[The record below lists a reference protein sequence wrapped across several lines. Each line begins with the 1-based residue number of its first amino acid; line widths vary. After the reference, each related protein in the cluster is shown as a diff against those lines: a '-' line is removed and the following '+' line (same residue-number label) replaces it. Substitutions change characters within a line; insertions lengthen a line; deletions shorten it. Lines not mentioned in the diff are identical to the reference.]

1 MRIKLVTM
9 KDVGILFV
17 WIFISTY
24 ANNYFFFNHASR
36 DVDRDIIHLAK
47 NIKTF
52 TSYCMKI
59 KSNNQEKCIA
69 DLKEFIIETP
79 VYYKASYTIKHID
92 GRELLKIGQI
102 DSIDE
107 TDEIYDLFFLQENK
121 HLHRFKKLFSK
132 RKFNLSEEEV
142 DDLSQLH
149 EINAILNIQ
158 KYAPPSTIS
167 TVYNSFTFSASGWLP
182 KIYNERYTEA
192 FEYIMN
198 VSLPRSWPTIFFT
211 IFAYFLYRYI
221 KYKELLYKASI
232 NEQDRKR
239 IGEIKK
245 LEYEN
250 IIREELMP
258 YREFIEQTISMNQLL
273 DFMQTYPTGCLGA
286 CRILAEN
293 IVNDLNTFDSINDDQ
308 FTKINILLRKNIID
322 KKIHSALH
330 NIRVLGNLSV
340 HNSEVLID
348 KNDTIAAL
356 NNLLAILKSHKIV

>member
-1 MRIKLVTM
+1 MKTKLLTY
-9 KDVGILFV
+9 KDIGILFV

-52 TSYCMKI
+52 TSYCMDV
-59 KSNNQEKCIA
+59 KSNEEECIVDIKDFIEK
-69 DLKEFIIETP
+69 TP
-79 VYYKASYTIKHID
+79 VYYKASYTITHKD
-92 GRELLKIGQI
+92 GSELLKVGKI
-102 DSIDE
+102 DSIDK
-107 TDEIYDLFFLQENK
+107 TDGVYDLFFLQENK
-121 HLHRFKKLFSK
+121 HLHRFKKLFSA
-132 RKFNLSEEEV
+132 RKFNLSDEEI

-149 EINAILNIQ
+149 EINAVLNIQ
-158 KYAPPSTIS
+158 KYAPPSTLS

-221 KYKELLYKASI
+221 KYKEVVHNNSMLK
-232 NEQDRKR
+232 QDKKR
-239 IGEIKK
+239 IDEIQNAQ
-245 LEYEN
+245 YEN
-250 IIREELMP
+250 ILQEELMP
-258 YREFIEQTISMNQLL
+258 YKEIIEETIPVDKLL
-273 DFMQTYPTGCLGA
+273 DFIHSYPAGCLGA
-286 CRILAEN
+286 CRVLAED
-293 IVNDLNTFDSINDDQ
+293 IVNDLDDFTSSSDDQ
-308 FTKINILLRKNIID
+308 FVKINTLLRKNIID

-330 NIRVLGNLSV
+330 NIRVLGNVSV
-340 HNSEVLID
+340 HKSDTIVD

-356 NNLLAILKSHKIV
+356 NNLLAVLKAHKRS